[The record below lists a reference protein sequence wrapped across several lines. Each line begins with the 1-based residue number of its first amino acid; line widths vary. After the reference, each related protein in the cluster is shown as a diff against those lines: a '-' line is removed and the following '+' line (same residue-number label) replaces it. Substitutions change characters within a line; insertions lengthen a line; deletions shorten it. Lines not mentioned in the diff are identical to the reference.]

1 MIVIK
6 KNRVDVYRQ
15 KNGSRNRLALISK
28 LYDSEHVYTAE
39 ALVTGG
45 IVAYKV
51 GIVVEDRQAVV
62 FKLAGTRIAEE
73 YDLE

>member
-1 MIVIK
+1 MPPATK
-6 KNRVDVYRQ
+6 A
-15 KNGSRNRLALISK
+15 S
-28 LYDSEHVYTAE
+28 
-39 ALVTGG
+39 ALVAGG